1 MQDSREQFQ
10 TIDNA
15 RARAREES
23 AGIDQIDFAAARRRN
38 GIETR
43 KASKQ
48 LVIAPRKIKTVAA
61 ERKHDDLRTSVQ
73 HFLPIDLY
81 RWLMLSA

>member
-1 MQDSREQFQ
+1 MQNSSEKFQ
-10 TIDNA
+10 TIDDA

-48 LVIAPRKIKTVAA
+48 LVIAPRKIETVAA
-61 ERKHDDLRTSVQ
+61 EGQHDDLRTSVQ

-81 RWLMLSA
+81 RGSMLSA